1 MEEKE
6 LFPEGHYPWPK
17 RRKYIVITLEVSLS
31 NAVKELDKALHGWEE
46 AELDKIIAFT
56 NGQVR
61 AMGNMLHEIVCP
73 LCGLR
78 NGFHEETCKYS
89 FNFVPKEWVTK
100 EEFPKSITGYSC
112 PVCGSIAT
120 ERTLIHSTPEEFVPE
135 PDPHYAW
142 VETHKC
148 CKCGTTYTLN
158 NGT

>member
-61 AMGNMLHEIVCP
+61 VEMQAS
-73 LCGLR
+73 
-78 NGFHEETCKYS
+78 EEELKD
-89 FNFVPKEWVTK
+89 
-100 EEFPKSITGYSC
+100 G
-112 PVCGSIAT
+112 
-120 ERTLIHSTPEEFVPE
+120 
-135 PDPHYAW
+135 
-142 VETHKC
+142 VEQPI
-148 CKCGTTYTLN
+148 L
-158 NGT
+158 